1 MYAAQIDYHRA
12 CSVQEAICLLQE
24 HEDAKI
30 IAGGHSL
37 IPLLKFRLSDA
48 ATLVDIGR
56 LDELKGI
63 SRSNGCVSIGALT
76 THAELAS
83 SDVLMDACP
92 ILPEAAGL
100 IGDPQVRN
108 RGTVGG
114 NLAHADPGSD
124 LPTVLVALGAEIS
137 AVGPSGERTI
147 AAADFFRGLM
157 STALGEDEVLTSVSV
172 PVAQSGQGM
181 AYAKYLHPASRY
193 AVVGAAAVLTAS
205 GDSCTAASVA
215 VGGLTA
221 SATKAPSVE
230 CAVTCNGLGADALC
244 EAASQ
249 IGNDLGDDL
258 LGDVMAS
265 AGYRLKMA
273 GVYVGRALA
282 CAAERAQ

>member
-12 CSVQEAICLLQE
+12 CSLQEAIALLQE
-24 HEDAKI
+24 HEGAKI

-37 IPLLKFRLSDA
+37 IPLLRFRLSDA
-48 ATLVDIGR
+48 SSLIDIGR

-83 SDVLMDACP
+83 SDVLKDACP
-92 ILPEAAGL
+92 IIPEAAAV

-124 LPTVLVALGAEIS
+124 LPTVLVALGAEFRV
-137 AVGPSGERTI
+137 AGPSGDRLV
-147 AAADFFRGLM
+147 AAADFFQGLM
-157 STALGEDEVLTSVSV
+157 STALGNDDVLTSVEV
-172 PVAQSGQGM
+172 PAAQAGQGM
-181 AYAKYLHPASRY
+181 AYAKYIHPASRY

-205 GDSCTAASVA
+205 GDTCSAARVA
-215 VGGLTA
+215 VGGLTP
-221 SATKAPSVE
+221 SATRAPSVE
-230 CAVTCNGLGADALC
+230 CSLTGNGLGEKAQA

-249 IGNDLGDDL
+249 VANDLGDDL
-258 LGDVMAS
+258 LGDISAS

-273 GVYVGRALA
+273 EVYVGRAV
-282 CAAERAQ
+282 AAAAARTA